1 MIRQLDSS
9 GEWELRQLFAH
20 TSGRV
25 GHSNGN
31 PIVGLIR
38 PRSRGNRPPRV
49 AAEARKHHRV

>member
-20 TSGRV
+20 SCGRV
-25 GHSNGN
+25 GHSDGN

-38 PRSRGNRPPRV
+38 PQTGNGPPRV
-49 AAEARKHHRV
+49 APEARKHRRV

>member
-25 GHSNGN
+25 GHSDGN

-38 PRSRGNRPPRV
+38 PQTGNGPPRV
-49 AAEARKHHRV
+49 APEARKHRRV